1 MIRSLRL
8 REHAPH
14 DREEWKK
21 QSCAPKTVATEAV
34 DSLKSGLGWDESG

>member
-14 DREEWKK
+14 DRELWKK
-21 QSCAPKTVATEAV
+21 HSCASKTVATETV
-34 DSLKSGLGWDESG
+34 VSLKSGLGWVESG